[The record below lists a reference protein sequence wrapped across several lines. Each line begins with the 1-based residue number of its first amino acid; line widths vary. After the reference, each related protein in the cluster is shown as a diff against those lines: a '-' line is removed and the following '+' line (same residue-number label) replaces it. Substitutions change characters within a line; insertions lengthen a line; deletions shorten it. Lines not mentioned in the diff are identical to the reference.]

1 MWQAHGELSS
11 SHIHFIIYLFIFSP
25 ISTLDS
31 HVPSGVAH
39 QLRSAQLSLEGANK
53 WDGQDLHWRQQLR
66 MVTGKGLRGTV
77 AKDSG
82 ATLQLMAELCTA
94 CSVPMAAA
102 RVATQLEKL
111 HSQLLF

>member
-1 MWQAHGELSS
+1 
-11 SHIHFIIYLFIFSP
+11 
-25 ISTLDS
+25 
-31 HVPSGVAH
+31 
-39 QLRSAQLSLEGANK
+39 
-53 WDGQDLHWRQQLR
+53 